1 MTNRKEL
8 IQTFINQVKEQHFVP
23 EFCHNLKQS
32 KNKVYYSGPSFTD
45 DELIEAIDSLLFGKW
60 FSSGEKVFRFEN
72 EFSKTINQK
81 HSVMV
86 NSGSS
91 ANLVLVAALKKYF
104 NWQDNDEILISVVG
118 FPTTLNPLIQNNL
131 KAVFVD
137 IEFDTLNFDLT
148 QLESKITSKTK
159 AIFISPVLGNP
170 PDMDRIIEI
179 ANKYKLE
186 IVLDGCDSYG
196 SKWKGKHL
204 AEYAVASSCSF
215 YPAHHITTGEGGM
228 VSSNIEELVKLARTF
243 SWWGRDCYCVGPA
256 NLLKNGSCNCRF
268 STWLKDVPYEIDHKY
283 LFTQIG
289 YNLKPLD
296 LQGLL
301 LNHRPIRHAD
311 RIQVGGPVNPQ
322 DYLPR

>member
-104 NWQDNDEILISVVG
+104 NWKDNDEILISVVG

-137 IEFDTLNFDLT
+137 IEFDTLNFDLKSSG
-148 QLESKITSKTK
+148 LS
-159 AIFISPVLGNP
+159 VL
-170 PDMDRIIEI
+170 
-179 ANKYKLE
+179 Y
-186 IVLDGCDSYG
+186 S
-196 SKWKGKHL
+196 
-204 AEYAVASSCSF
+204 
-215 YPAHHITTGEGGM
+215 GG
-228 VSSNIEELVKLARTF
+228 V
-243 SWWGRDCYCVGPA
+243 
-256 NLLKNGSCNCRF
+256 LLKTLANFQFDASLSSGVIS
-268 STWLKDVPYEIDHKY
+268 
-283 LFTQIG
+283 
-289 YNLKPLD
+289 
-296 LQGLL
+296 
-301 LNHRPIRHAD
+301 
-311 RIQVGGPVNPQ
+311 Q
-322 DYLPR
+322 DYIDALDRLSEVYPDISSSIFAIVQKSQL